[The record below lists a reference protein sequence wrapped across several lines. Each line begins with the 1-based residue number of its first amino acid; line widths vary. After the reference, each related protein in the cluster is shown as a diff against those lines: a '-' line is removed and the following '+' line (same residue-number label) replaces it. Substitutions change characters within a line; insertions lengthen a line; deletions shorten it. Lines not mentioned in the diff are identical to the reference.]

1 MLNNLFDLVM
11 ISLSEFDLIIAVV
24 AVWFLLTFICV
35 YDYAQYKR
43 DGATGYILAM
53 VFLPVIGIG
62 VSILYLMRRDQFDT
76 RDVWRPELSVVPSG
90 LGCTVQET
98 DGRVIWNC
106 QYPGS
111 KNRRRRLSYA
121 FACKPRT
128 DGVYFIGILV
138 AFSLLGGLQGS
149 PFVFLLFGVVLLF
162 SISNDLSSA
171 RTFAN
176 ITVGIDPNAGVLGVN
191 WHKPEKQLFPGQYIF
206 SSHKNEADLARIE
219 TVELVRFDGQYLARL
234 RYQHKR
240 RGRPKLLPVPD
251 EQVTLFSET
260 LSEHGATIEDKTVD
274 DAHDEMITQRVY
286 AGVAKLAAIPLC
298 AVVLWVVG

>member
-1 MLNNLFDLVM
+1 MLSF
-11 ISLSEFDLIIAVV
+11 SEFDPLIAVV

-53 VFLPVIGIG
+53 FFLPVIGIG
-62 VSILYLMRRDQFDT
+62 VSILYLMRRDQFET
-76 RDVWRPELSVVPSG
+76 RDVWKPELSVVPSG

-98 DGRVIWNC
+98 DGRVRWNC

-111 KNRRRRLSYA
+111 KNRRRRLKYA
-121 FACKPRT
+121 FACKART
-128 DGVYFIGILV
+128 DGVYFTGILV

-149 PFVFLLFGVVLLF
+149 PFVFLLFGVVLFF

-191 WHKPEKQLFPGQYIF
+191 RHKPEKQLFPGQYIF
-206 SSHKNEADLARIE
+206 SSHKNEADLERIE

-251 EQVTLFSET
+251 EQVGWFCET
-260 LSEHGATIEDKTVD
+260 LTDHGVEITDRTVD
-274 DAHDEMITQRVY
+274 DAHEEMITQRLY

-298 AVVLWVVG
+298 AVGIWLLG